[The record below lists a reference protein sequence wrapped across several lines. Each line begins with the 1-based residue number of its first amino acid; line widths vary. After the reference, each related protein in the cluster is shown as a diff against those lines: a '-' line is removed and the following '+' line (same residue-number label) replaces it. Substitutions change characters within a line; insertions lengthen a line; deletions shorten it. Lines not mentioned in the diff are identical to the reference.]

1 MGRRNVVERGAKR
14 LSWGWARAIGDVRW
28 EDRENRNV
36 ASEYRF
42 CRSKGK
48 MMQPRYMQS
57 TPNNEYSRR
66 IPEVVTE
73 NENERVSKPDKF
85 AKIAWGFADDA
96 GVINSTV
103 RVHSLRSTLYS
114 NSFMAIETVG
124 GSGWKRAGSGL
135 AAWLAVAGSVMRGW
149 QRWLAGYYC
158 WL

>member
-1 MGRRNVVERGAKR
+1 MQCPIRHVNDNPYGLVYVVWEGGM
-14 LSWGWARAIGDVRW
+14 SWSVEQSGCLGDGRAIGDVRW

-73 NENERVSKPDKF
+73 NENERVC
-85 AKIAWGFADDA
+85 
-96 GVINSTV
+96 
-103 RVHSLRSTLYS
+103 
-114 NSFMAIETVG
+114 E
-124 GSGWKRAGSGL
+124 
-135 AAWLAVAGSVMRGW
+135 
-149 QRWLAGYYC
+149 
-158 WL
+158 